1 MLRLLFYALIV
12 YLGYRFFRG
21 MLGVPAPRERPP
33 RDAASAEQ
41 EAELERDPQ
50 CGTYLLRKHGV
61 KAVVDGQE
69 LIFCSR
75 RCRDQY
81 LKTRRAS

>member
-21 MLGVPAPRERPP
+21 MLGVQAPRERPQREP
-33 RDAASAEQ
+33 PTEQ

-50 CGTYLLRKHGV
+50 CGAYLLRKHGV